1 MYFETFDNII
11 NCIKD
16 HFNQTDY
23 QIVHIQ
29 VIKAFEEQDWEDDS
43 QIVIQNYGFNEFDVP
58 SLETQLLLLPE
69 IAKLYGLDSRM
80 QLSEMIALFQILD
93 ITKRMLVAEVIKLV
107 KMILVMPATNAV
119 SKRSFSSL
127 KELKLIFAPQ
137 QQIIG

>member
-1 MYFETFDNII
+1 M
-11 NCIKD
+11 
-16 HFNQTDY
+16 
-23 QIVHIQ
+23 HIQ
-29 VIKAFEEQDWEDDS
+29 VIKAFKEQDWEDDL

-58 SLETQLLLLPE
+58 SLETQLFLLPE

-80 QLSEMIALFQILD
+80 QLSEMIALFQKLD
-93 ITKRMLVAEVIKLV
+93 IIERMLVAEVIKLV
-107 KMILVMPATNAV
+107 KVMPATNAV

>member
-23 QIVHIQ
+23 QIVQIQ
-29 VIKAFEEQDWEDDS
+29 IIKAFKEQDWEDDL

-58 SLETQLLLLPE
+58 SLETQLLLLP
-69 IAKLYGLDSRM
+69 KLYGLDSRM
-80 QLSEMIALFQILD
+80 QLSEMIALFQKLD
-93 ITKRMLVAEVIKLV
+93 IIERMLVAEVIKLV
-107 KMILVMPATNAV
+107 KVMPATNAV